1 VSSSLDESKNSA
13 TTKSENSATN
23 KEWLRVAAAHM
34 ENRGGM
40 EARGTGRGAVAALG
54 CLTMVRGGPRVQVG
68 HATRQEGYMGWAFFV
83 PSPSNSHRKQGQR
96 Y

>member
-1 VSSSLDESKNSA
+1 M
-13 TTKSENSATN
+13 
-23 KEWLRVAAAHM
+23 RVAAAHM

-54 CLTMVRGGPRVQVG
+54 CLTMVREGPQVQVG
-68 HATRQEGYMGWAFFV
+68 HATRQEGYMGWLVGWAFFV
-83 PSPSNSHRKQGQR
+83 PCPSNSHRKQGQR